1 MAESRTPAEIEEA
14 IVRKRQ
20 ELAATLDEIAV
31 RVHPQTI
38 IGDAKARAVSAVDQ
52 TTGRAH
58 DAVDRAL
65 SAARGQL
72 VAQDGTLRLER
83 VVPLALVAAAVVGVW
98 AYSSAR
104 SASRSSGRRRRG

>member
-38 IGDAKARAVSAVDQ
+38 IGDAKARAASAMDQ
-52 TTGRAH
+52 TAGRAH
-58 DAVDRAL
+58 DAVNRAL
-65 SAARGQL
+65 ATARSQ
-72 VAQDGTLRLER
+72 VMAEDGTLRRER
-83 VVPLALVAAAVVGVW
+83 VVPLALVAVAVAGVW
-98 AYSSAR
+98 ARSGR
-104 SASRSSGRRRRG
+104 SAGRRRK